1 MALKSCSK
9 FARDHDRGIDDCI
22 VSLPRRCESGQQRAE
37 IHASVGGEI
46 GTNAAVKIV
55 ESWLLIQG
63 ETVPI
68 AKKMNKTLTDDQRLG
83 RTKLAT
89 NNRRARLVTVTSTRP
104 MQRSGIEAFAARGE
118 LFLFF
123 SLRFALLLLRS
134 GSR

>member
-1 MALKSCSK
+1 M
-9 FARDHDRGIDDCI
+9 
-22 VSLPRRCESGQQRAE
+22 
-37 IHASVGGEI
+37 
-46 GTNAAVKIV
+46 KIV
-55 ESWLLIQG
+55 ASWLLIEG
-63 ETVPI
+63 EIVLI
-68 AKKMNKTLTDDQRLG
+68 AKKMNRTFNDDQRLR

-89 NNRRARLVTVTSTRP
+89 NNRRARLVTMSSTRP